1 MKNKF
6 WLMLLFC
13 LFSSNVMA
21 NITLF
26 PTAIDFN
33 ESARQ
38 RSQTLTVI
46 NKGDKV
52 QTYRVSLIA
61 LEQDENGK
69 YKNVEKT
76 ENNADDL
83 LVFSPKQF
91 TLAPGKKQSVRV
103 AFKSLSKVKEGE
115 YVSRLQVREMPM
127 GGTNKTK
134 EEKKKAETAQNG
146 ENSEEQKSVSVEIK
160 MYFSASI
167 PVTIYKGKDLLQKTE
182 ILSAKQNGDKLN
194 LVFQRKGEIS
204 SRFEL
209 KVYDDKGEEIAKA
222 GPIRIYTPNGKRN
235 FTVNLKDK
243 NSKAKKIELFDA
255 LSKQKIMEKAI

>member
-6 WLMLLFC
+6 WLVLLFC
-13 LFSSNVMA
+13 LFSANAMA
-21 NITLF
+21 SITLF

-46 NKGDKV
+46 NKGGKV
-52 QTYRVSLIA
+52 QTYRVSLIS

-69 YKNVEKT
+69 YKNVEKID
-76 ENNADDL
+76 NNADDL

-91 TLAPGKKQSVRV
+91 TLAPDKKQSVRV
-103 AFKSLSKVKEGE
+103 AFKSLSKVKDGE
-115 YVSRLQVREMPM
+115 YVSRLQVSEMPM
-127 GGTNKTK
+127 GGTNKTQ
-134 EEKKKAETAQNG
+134 EEKKKSETTQDG
-146 ENSEEQKSVSVEIK
+146 DNSEEEKSVSVKVK

-167 PVTIYKGKDLLQKTE
+167 PVTIYKGKNLLQKTE
-182 ILSAKQNGDKLN
+182 ILSAKQTGDKLN
-194 LVFQRKGEIS
+194 LAFQRKGEIS
-204 SRFEL
+204 SRFDV
-209 KVYDDKGEEIAKA
+209 KVYDDKGEEIAQA

-235 FTVNLKDK
+235 FTVYLKDK